1 MFGSLKS
8 MGAVASLLQNKD
20 KLEAVGTRVKQ
31 RVDELRVEGSSGQGA
46 VRATVTGTMAMVG
59 LHLEPA
65 LAAGMSAD
73 DRTRELAQQRVKDIV
88 EQELE
93 AEGLGDLAREL
104 ASRVGGG
111 SGPLGGLLP

>member
-65 LAAGMSAD
+65 LAKAESIEITLTPSSSALMPKTAWSIAGIRTSSASPS
-73 DRTRELAQQRVKDIV
+73 TR
-88 EQELE
+88 
-93 AEGLGDLAREL
+93 
-104 ASRVGGG
+104 
-111 SGPLGGLLP
+111 